1 MLRKTNVTN
10 IERSKRTTSLN
21 KRANVLAIFAFTLIA
36 SLATKPA
43 LASGIDQAINDAF
56 KPYAKAL
63 SDFIF
68 YSVNIGGEPAPLI
81 VLLLV
86 GCGLFFTFY
95 LGFIN
100 VRGFSHALK
109 IVSGKFSD
117 PKAPGEVSHFQA
129 LTTAVSGTVGVGN
142 IAHVA
147 ILISIGG
154 PGAAFWMIMA
164 GFLGMSSKF
173 AECTLG
179 VKYRK
184 ENPDGSVFGGPMFY
198 LEKGLASLNMPML
211 GKVLA
216 KYYAVCILVGTLG
229 IGCMFQSNQ
238 AYVQFVNSTGAET
251 SFFSDKAW
259 LVGAILGVLTALVI
273 VGGIKS
279 IAAVTSRM
287 VPFMAGLYVI
297 TALIVIGA
305 NIEKVP
311 YAFSTIISNAFSPEG
326 MTGGI
331 IGVLILGFRRAA
343 FSNEAGIGSASIAH
357 SAVKTDEPV
366 TEGYVAMLEPFIDTV
381 VICTITALV
390 IIVTVYEPGVTG
402 ANGISG
408 VELTSSA
415 FASVIPWFPYVLTV
429 VVILFAYSTMVSWSY
444 YGLSGWVYLFGDKSS
459 TKMIYNS
466 IFCVFVMLGCAVKLD
481 AVLDFSDAMV
491 FAMAL
496 ANIIGLFVMAPMVK
510 REIAGYWERYSQKF
524 PANAK

>member
-1 MLRKTNVTN
+1 MTILTASS
-10 IERSKRTTSLN
+10 IRTKKWRIVFSALLLSLMT
-21 KRANVLAIFAFTLIA
+21 KPVLAN
-36 SLATKPA
+36 S
-43 LASGIDQAINDAF
+43 IDQIINDGF

-68 YSVNIGGEPAPLI
+68 YSVNIAGEPAPLI

-86 GCGLFFTFY
+86 GCGLFFTVY

-100 VRGFSHALK
+100 VRGFHHALQ

-147 ILISIGG
+147 ILISVGG

-179 VKYRK
+179 VKYRR

-198 LEKGLASLNMPML
+198 LEKGLATLNMPLL
-211 GKVLA
+211 GQVLA

-238 AYVQFVNSTGAET
+238 AYVQFANSTGVFVDT
-251 SFFSDKAW
+251 AW
-259 LVGAILGVLTALVI
+259 LAGIILAVLTALVI

-287 VPFMAGLYVI
+287 VPAMAGLYLV

-326 MTGGI
+326 MAGGI

-402 ANGISG
+402 AGGISG

-444 YGLSGWVYLFGDKSS
+444 YGLSGWVYLFGDKAA
-459 TKMIYNS
+459 TKLMYNL
-466 IFCVFVMLGCAVKLD
+466 IFCVFVALGCAVKLD

-510 REIAGYWERYSQKF
+510 REVADYWQRHKQKF
-524 PANAK
+524 PADSRV